1 MDNRSK
7 SDIRFTT
14 DNGKKELTPEQLY
27 YFLDLLEELGVDIQ
41 KIIKEKELK
50 GEQTINFKDELM
62 IEVYDKDG
70 NLKEKRVIK

>member
-14 DNGKKELTPEQLY
+14 DNGKKELTSKQIDY
-27 YFLDLLEELGVDIQ
+27 LLGILEKAGIDIQ

>member
-14 DNGKKELTPEQLY
+14 DNGKKELTPEQIDY
-27 YFLDLLEELGVDIQ
+27 LLGILEKAGIDIQ

>member
-14 DNGKKELTPEQLY
+14 DNGKKELTSEQIDY
-27 YFLDLLEELGVDIQ
+27 LLGILEKAGIDIQ

-62 IEVYDKDG
+62 IEVYDKNG